1 MTDRIDRDP
10 EERPP
15 QGAAGHVTSIED
27 TEETRL
33 NRVITRPMLT
43 FFILGDI
50 LGAGIYALTGQVA
63 GDVGG
68 AIWASFLVSFLLAL
82 VTAFTYLEL
91 VTKYPRAA
99 GAALYVHRAFH
110 VTILSFMVT
119 IAVMASGVTSAS
131 FAATRVGGRYWTGV
145 FGTEN
150 PPTVLIAVL
159 VILLVAAVNYR
170 GVGESIRINI
180 AITLVELSGLL
191 FIILIGAWVLIQGEG
206 NPGQAFEFKES
217 GFGAL
222 TGITAG
228 AATAFYAFI
237 GFEDAVNMAE
247 EVRDPVRSFPPALL
261 TGLVAA
267 SVIYLLVGFTAAMT
281 VPLDVLTES
290 TGPLLEV
297 VERGLEWDAGTLF
310 SVIAMIAVSNTMLI
324 NMLMASRLLYGM
336 ANQGVLPAPFG
347 LVSPHRRTPWFAIL
361 FTTAL
366 SVLLIVTTDDLSGLS
381 DTTVLLLTSVFF
393 LVNVA
398 VLVLR
403 RDRVGHQH
411 FVAPAFL
418 PFVGAVVALIF
429 LLPINRTGEIYRI
442 AIYLLVGGLVLWA
455 INFLVTRRTGT
466 VVEEADLTPGPE
478 GDRRP
483 DDRH

>member
-1 MTDRIDRDP
+1 
-10 EERPP
+10 
-15 QGAAGHVTSIED
+15 
-27 TEETRL
+27 
-33 NRVITRPMLT
+33 
-43 FFILGDI
+43 
-50 LGAGIYALTGQVA
+50 
-63 GDVGG
+63 
-68 AIWASFLVSFLLAL
+68 
-82 VTAFTYLEL
+82 

-110 VTILSFMVT
+110 ITILSFMVT

-131 FAATRVGGRYWTGV
+131 FSATRVGGRYWTGV

-150 PPTVLIAVL
+150 PPTVLIAIV

-180 AITLVELSGLL
+180 AITIVELSGLL
-191 FIILIGAWVLIQGEG
+191 FIILIGAKVLFGG
-206 NPGQAFEFKES
+206 DGDPGQAFEFKDT

-237 GFEDAVNMAE
+237 GFEDSVNMAE
-247 EVRDPVRSFPPALL
+247 EVRDPVRTFPPALL
-261 TGLVAA
+261 TGIVAA
-267 SVIYLLVGFTAAMT
+267 SIVYLLVGFTAAMT

-297 VERGLEWDAGTLF
+297 VRLGLPDYDAGTLF

-336 ANQGVLPAPFG
+336 ANQGVLPAPFAW
-347 LVSPHRRTPWFAIL
+347 VSPRKTPWFAIL

-366 SVLLIVTTDDLSGLS
+366 SILLILTTDDLSGLS

-393 LVNVA
+393 LVNVC

-403 RDRVGHQH
+403 RDPVGHSH
-411 FVAPAFL
+411 FVAPSIM
-418 PFVGAVVALIF
+418 PVIGALVALVF
-429 LLPINRTGEIYRI
+429 LLPINRTGEIYQI
-442 AIYLLVGGLVLWA
+442 AIFLLIGGLVLWA
-455 INFLVTRRTGT
+455 VNFLFTRRTGT
-466 VVEEADLTPGPE
+466 VVAEEDLTQDE
-478 GDRRP
+478 DRRS
-483 DDRH
+483 DDRP

>member
-1 MTDRIDRDP
+1 
-10 EERPP
+10 
-15 QGAAGHVTSIED
+15 
-27 TEETRL
+27 
-33 NRVITRPMLT
+33 MLT

-50 LGAGIYALTGQVA
+50 LGAGIYTLTGQVA

-82 VTAFTYLEL
+82 VTAFAYLEL

-110 VTILSFMVT
+110 IGILSFMVT

-131 FAATRVGGRYWTGV
+131 FAATRVGGRYWTGL

-150 PPTVLIAVL
+150 PPTVLIAIL
-159 VILLVAAVNYR
+159 VILLIAAVNYR

-180 AITLVELSGLL
+180 AITLVELSGLI

-206 NPGQAFEFKES
+206 TPGQAFEFKDS

-237 GFEDAVNMAE
+237 GFEDSVNMAE
-247 EVRDPVRSFPPALL
+247 EVRDPVRTFPPALL
-261 TGLVAA
+261 TGIVLA
-267 SVIYLLVGFTAAMT
+267 SVIYLLVGFTAAMA
-281 VPLDVLTES
+281 VPLDVLTKS
-290 TGPLLEV
+290 SGPLLEV
-297 VERGLEWDAGTLF
+297 VHHGLPDFDASRLF
-310 SVIAMIAVSNTMLI
+310 SAISMIAVSNTMLI

-336 ANQGVLPAPFG
+336 ANQGVLPAPFAW
-347 LVSPHRRTPWFAIL
+347 VSPRKTPWFGIL

-366 SVLLIVTTDDLSGLS
+366 SIVLIVTTDDLTGLS

-393 LVNVA
+393 LVNIC

-403 RDRVGHQH
+403 RDPVSHSH
-411 FVAPAFL
+411 FVAPSIMPIIGAL
-418 PFVGAVVALIF
+418 VGLVF
-429 LLPINRTGEIYRI
+429 LLPINRTGEVYMT
-442 AIYLLVGGLVLWA
+442 AIFLLIGGFVLWG
-455 INFLVTRRTGT
+455 INFLVTRQTGT
-466 VVEEADLTPGPE
+466 VVAEADLTAGPGD
-478 GDRRP
+478 DRHP
-483 DDRH
+483 DDRP

>member
-1 MTDRIDRDP
+1 MTDSTGREPEDR
-10 EERPP
+10 
-15 QGAAGHVTSIED
+15 QAAAAGHIVSIED

-82 VTAFTYLEL
+82 ITAFAYLEL

-110 VTILSFMVT
+110 ISVLSFMVT

-131 FAATRVGGRYWTGV
+131 FAATRVGGRYWTGL

-150 PPTVLIAVL
+150 PPLKLIAIL

-180 AITLVELSGLL
+180 AITLIELSGLL
-191 FIILIGAWVLIQGEG
+191 FIIVVGAKVLFSGDG
-206 NPGQAFEFKES
+206 DPGQAFEFKDS

-237 GFEDAVNMAE
+237 GFEDSVNMAE
-247 EVRDPVRSFPPALL
+247 EVRDPVRTFPPALL
-261 TGLVAA
+261 TGIVAA
-267 SVIYLLVGFTAAMT
+267 GIVYLLVGFTAAMT
-281 VPLDVLTES
+281 VPLDVLTKS
-290 TGPLLEV
+290 SGPLLEIV
-297 VERGLEWDAGTLF
+297 HHGLPDFDASRLF
-310 SVIAMIAVSNTMLI
+310 SAIAMIAVSNTMLI

-336 ANQGVLPAPFG
+336 ANQGVLPAPFA
-347 LVSPHRRTPWFAIL
+347 LVSPRKTPWFGIL
-361 FTTAL
+361 FTSAL
-366 SVLLIVTTDDLSGLS
+366 SILLILTTDDLSGLS

-393 LVNVA
+393 LVNIC

-403 RDRVGHQH
+403 RDPVGHSH
-411 FVAPAFL
+411 FITPSIMPVI
-418 PFVGAVVALIF
+418 GALVALVF
-429 LLPINRTGEIYRI
+429 LLPINRTGEVYQI
-442 AIYLLVGGLVLWA
+442 AIYLLIGGLVLWA
-455 INFLVTRRTGT
+455 VNFLVTRSTGT
-466 VVEEADLTPGPE
+466 VVAEEDVTRE
-478 GDRRP
+478 EDRRP
-483 DDRH
+483 DDRP

>member
-1 MTDRIDRDP
+1 MTDSTGREPQD
-10 EERPP
+10 RPP
-15 QGAAGHVTSIED
+15 PTAAAGHVTSIED

-82 VTAFTYLEL
+82 VTAFAYLEL

-110 VTILSFMVT
+110 ISILSFMVT

-145 FGTEN
+145 FGTES
-150 PPTVLIAVL
+150 PPTVLIAIV

-170 GVGESIRINI
+170 GVGESIKINI
-180 AITLVELSGLL
+180 AITLIELSGLL
-191 FIILIGAWVLIQGEG
+191 FIILVGAKVLFSGDG
-206 NPGQAFEFKES
+206 NPGQAFEFKDS

-237 GFEDAVNMAE
+237 GFEDSVNMAE
-247 EVRDPVRSFPPALL
+247 EVRDPVRTFPPALL
-261 TGLVAA
+261 TGIIAA
-267 SVIYLLVGFTAAMT
+267 SIIYLLVGFTAAMT

-290 TGPLLEV
+290 SGPLLEI
-297 VERGLEWDAGTLF
+297 VERGLPDFDASTTF

-336 ANQGVLPAPFG
+336 ANQGVLPAPFAW
-347 LVSPHRRTPWFAIL
+347 VSPRRTPWFGIL

-366 SVLLIVTTDDLSGLS
+366 SIVLIVTTEDLSGLS

-393 LVNVA
+393 LVNIC

-403 RDRVGHQH
+403 RDPVGHSH
-411 FVAPAFL
+411 FVAPSVM
-418 PFVGAVVALIF
+418 PIIGALVALVF
-429 LLPINRTGEIYRI
+429 LLPINRTAEIYQI
-442 AIYLLVGGLVLWA
+442 AIYLLIGGLVLWA
-455 INFLVTRRTGT
+455 VNFLITRSTGT
-466 VVEEADLTPGPE
+466 VVAEEDLTTGE
-478 GDRRP
+478 DRPP
-483 DDRH
+483 DDRR